1 MTARI
6 HLVIKASLL
15 APLAVVPVGLLVFLV
30 MFGLNPGVS
39 GNFVHDLT
47 TGGAYYM
54 TVSLLSAYAVVLV
67 FGLPFYFIARWLG
80 WVNYPAAIL
89 CAMVAC
95 SILAMLGGDSSPS
108 LTLYGFLLL
117 NAIPIACLF
126 VKLVNPAKPSHERKA
141 PRLS

>member
-1 MTARI
+1 MAARI
-6 HLVIKASLL
+6 HPVIKASLL
-15 APLAVVPVGLLVFLV
+15 APLAVVPVGLLVGLV

-39 GNFVHDLT
+39 GDFVRDLA

-54 TVSLLSAYAVVLV
+54 TVSLLSAYAVMLV

-89 CAMVAC
+89 SAMVAC
-95 SILAMLGGDSSPS
+95 SILAMAGGDMNSFSKI
-108 LTLYGFLLL
+108 YGFLLL

-126 VKLVNPAKPSHERKA
+126 VKLVNPARPSDARKA
-141 PRLS
+141 PRPS